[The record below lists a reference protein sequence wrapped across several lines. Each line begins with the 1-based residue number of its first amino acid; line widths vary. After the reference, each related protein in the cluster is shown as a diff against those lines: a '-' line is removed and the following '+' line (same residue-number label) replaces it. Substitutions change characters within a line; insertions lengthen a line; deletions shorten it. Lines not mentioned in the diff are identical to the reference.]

1 MNSYKGLHEKNVS
14 VVINSC
20 QQLSKVHFSSPKML
34 DFLNS
39 KLGWVADTNQ
49 KLIAAIR
56 MGFFGAAHGWRGRA
70 KTPPP

>member
-49 KLIAAIR
+49 TIDCSY
-56 MGFFGAAHGWRGRA
+56 
-70 KTPPP
+70 